1 MSNERGEQSPL
12 SFYRFKKTM
21 AKVLKLILKEQPV
34 GREETPWLDPQRE
47 KFARVAKECSEAF
60 KDSKLRGAA
69 KIFAM
74 NAWMSERLKS

>member
-1 MSNERGEQSPL
+1 MSNEGGSNPSLVLLR
-12 SFYRFKKTM
+12 KKM
-21 AKVLKLILKEQPV
+21 SKELKIILKEQPV

-47 KFARVAKECSEAF
+47 KFARVAKECKEAF

-69 KIFAM
+69 KVLAM